1 MTRLGLRWGAG
12 CKLGILRRGVVAY
25 GMNLGRMFVRMNVRV
40 WNREK
45 VANGIIDTV
54 SSATIASDSNQTNDL
69 GAW

>member
-1 MTRLGLRWGAG
+1 LSRLSLRWGAD
-12 CKLGILRRGVVAY
+12 CKLQSPGEEGVAY